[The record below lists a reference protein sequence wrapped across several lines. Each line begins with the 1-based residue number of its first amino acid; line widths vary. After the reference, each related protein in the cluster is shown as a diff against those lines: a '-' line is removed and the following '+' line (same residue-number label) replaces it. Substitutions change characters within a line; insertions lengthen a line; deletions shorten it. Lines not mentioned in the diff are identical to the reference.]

1 MEKNGKTKNI
11 VLAVLLVA
19 VVTLSIAYAVLSA
32 TLTINA
38 QATVKGANWDVE
50 FQKKGEQSDPVCV
63 ASSKSG
69 AATTTAQVKTDA
81 TIAATSMTGLTADLK
96 LPGDKVVCTWQVINK
111 GTIDARLATYTAPV
125 VTYDGT
131 TDADETTVR
140 NNTTV
145 TLTIDG
151 QEPVQGRKLPAT
163 SGNVEDVVLTIQY
176 NENATA
182 LPSSDV
188 IVKAAST
195 TFIYEQD

>member
-50 FQKKGEQSDPVCV
+50 FQKKGDGAVCV

-69 AATTTAQVKTDA
+69 AATTTASVTQDA
-81 TIAATSMTGLTADLK
+81 TITATKMDGLEAELK

-111 GTIDARLATYTAPV
+111 GGIDAKLATYNAPV
-125 VTYDGT
+125 LTYTGAE
-131 TDADETTVR
+131 ADKTIVSG
-140 NNTTV
+140 NTTV
-145 TLTIDG
+145 TLTVGGDT
-151 QEPVQGRKLPAT
+151 PAVGRTLPAT
-163 SGNVEDVVLTIQY
+163 TGNTEDVVLTIQY
-176 NENATA
+176 KENATA
-182 LPSSDV
+182 LPANDV
-188 IVKAAST
+188 TVKASST
-195 TFIYEQD
+195 TFIYEQN